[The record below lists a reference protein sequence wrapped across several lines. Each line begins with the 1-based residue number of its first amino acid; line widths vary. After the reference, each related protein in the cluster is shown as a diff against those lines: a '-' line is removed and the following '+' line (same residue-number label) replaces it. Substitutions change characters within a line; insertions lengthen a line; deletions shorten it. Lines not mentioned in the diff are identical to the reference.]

1 MRKLC
6 WILLAPLLLSGCFP
20 VVATGVGAGALMAAD
35 RRTSGAYIDDE
46 GIELKAGNRISEE
59 FKDQVHVN
67 VTSYNRS
74 VLLTGEVP
82 SQDARNRVEQIARSV
97 ENVRSIT
104 DELGI
109 MPNSSFGSRS
119 SDTLITT
126 KIKGQLLDSKTVPA
140 NVVKV
145 VTERGTVYLLGIVS
159 HKEGDAAIQLAS
171 KTGGV
176 MKVVDLFE
184 YTD

>member
-1 MRKLC
+1 MRKLY
-6 WILLAPLLLSGCFP
+6 WIFLIPPLLSGCFP

-46 GIELKAGNRISEE
+46 SIELKASNRISEE
-59 FKDQVHVN
+59 FKDSVHVN

-82 SQDARNRVEQIARSV
+82 SEAAKTRVEQIARSV

-109 MPNSSFGSRS
+109 MQNSSFGSRS
-119 SDTLITT
+119 NDILITT
-126 KIKGQLLDSKTVPA
+126 KIKGQFLSSKTVPA

-145 VTERGTVYLLGIVS
+145 VTERGVVYLLGIVS
-159 HKEGDAAIQLAS
+159 HKEGEDAAQMAS
-171 KTGGV
+171 TTDGV
-176 MKVVDLFE
+176 KKVVKLFE